1 MYVDFYKEQIAA
13 DLYSDR
19 ELSALINN
27 NNLLREYVESITD
40 LLDSDL
46 TDDQIIDMNELL
58 STVTAPLV
66 DLNSTT
72 AHALSS
78 LIIGDVDAA
87 NVGERR
93 GVDSRCWRTRASRTS
108 GCSRRK
114 PKVF

>member
-13 DLYSDR
+13 DIYSDR

-93 GVDSRCWRTRASRTS
+93 GVDSRCWRTRASRTN

>member
-1 MYVDFYKEQIAA
+1 MYVDFYKERLAG
-13 DLYSDR
+13 DVYSDR

-40 LLDSDL
+40 LLDDDL
-46 TDDQIIDMNELL
+46 TDDQIVDMNELL
-58 STVTAPLV
+58 SAATAPLV

-87 NVGERR
+87 NVGVSVRR
-93 GVDSRCWRTRASRTS
+93 ES
-108 GCSRRK
+108 
-114 PKVF
+114 

>member
-1 MYVDFYKEQIAA
+1 MYVDFYKERIAA
-13 DLYSDR
+13 DVYSDR

-40 LLDSDL
+40 LLGSDL

-58 STVTAPLV
+58 SAATAPLV

-72 AHALSS
+72 AHALSN

-87 NVGERR
+87 NVGELMT
-93 GVDSRCWRTRASRTS
+93 VNDRCWRTRASRRS
-108 GCSRRK
+108 GCSRRR
-114 PKVF
+114 PRAF